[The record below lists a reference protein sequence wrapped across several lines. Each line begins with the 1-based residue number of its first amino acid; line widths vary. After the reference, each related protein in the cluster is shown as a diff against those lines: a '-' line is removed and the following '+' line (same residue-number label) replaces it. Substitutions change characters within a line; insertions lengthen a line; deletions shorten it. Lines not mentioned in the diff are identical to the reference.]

1 VNVAYVSQVDPD
13 DAEGLVKKRYDEG
26 LARAGK
32 VFNILRIQ
40 SLSPE
45 ALDATMVFYTTVMHG
60 KGALRRWERELL
72 ATVVSKINGCVY

>member
-1 VNVAYVSQVDPD
+1 LAYVRQIDPD
-13 DAEGLVKKRYDEG
+13 DAEGLVKRHYDAG
-26 LARAGK
+26 LKRAGK

-40 SLSPE
+40 SLTPE

-60 KGALRRWERELL
+60 KGPLRRWERELL